1 MRMYKKDRIIYVN
14 KVRKWRLERRESLKQ
29 LLKKPEVFCL
39 NLNLE
44 YFCALESFRN
54 KLGMESIVVFA
65 IAVFTGF
72 IAINN
77 PAGNIPVFMGLTKHA
92 DRSTKKKISKKATFT
107 AFVIVSGFI
116 ILGKY
121 IFDLFG
127 LTIPAFKI
135 TGGILVFFVG
145 FEMIRAQQSSI
156 DNQSEVNFNEGI
168 SISPLAIP
176 ILAGPGTIVTAMNFT
191 TNASYLEMFII
202 LVIFGLVMG
211 LNHLSFLSSDY
222 LVRYIGENK
231 IVVIEKIMGLI
242 IAIIGTNM
250 LIEGIHIGFLQ

>member
-1 MRMYKKDRIIYVN
+1 
-14 KVRKWRLERRESLKQ
+14 
-29 LLKKPEVFCL
+29 
-39 NLNLE
+39 
-44 YFCALESFRN
+44 
-54 KLGMESIVVFA
+54 METIVVFA

-77 PAGNIPVFMGLTKHA
+77 PVGNVPVFLSLTRQA
-92 DRSTKKKISKKATFT
+92 DRTTRKTISKKATFT

-121 IFDLFG
+121 IFDFFG

-145 FEMIRAQQSSI
+145 FEMIRAQESSI

-168 SISPLAIP
+168 SISPLGIP

-191 TNASYLEMFII
+191 TNANYLELGII
-202 LVIFGLVMG
+202 LVMFAVVMW
-211 LNHLSFLSSDY
+211 LNHLAFLSSEY
-222 LVRYIGENK
+222 LVRYIGANK
-231 IVVIEKIMGLI
+231 IVVVEKIMGLI
-242 IAIIGTNM
+242 IAIIGVNM
-250 LIEGIHIGFLQ
+250 LIQGIKIAFLD

>member
-1 MRMYKKDRIIYVN
+1 
-14 KVRKWRLERRESLKQ
+14 
-29 LLKKPEVFCL
+29 
-39 NLNLE
+39 
-44 YFCALESFRN
+44 
-54 KLGMESIVVFA
+54 MENWGIFA
-65 IAVFTGF
+65 VAVFTGF

-77 PAGNIPVFMGLTKHA
+77 PVGNMPIFLGLTRHT
-92 DRSTKKKISKKATFT
+92 DRSTKRKISKKATIT
-107 AFVIVSGFI
+107 AFIIVSGFI

-121 IFDLFG
+121 IFDFFG

-156 DNQSEVNFNEGI
+156 DNQTEVNFNEGI
-168 SISPLAIP
+168 SVSPLAIP

-191 TNASYLEMFII
+191 TNADYLQLLIIVVMFAI
-202 LVIFGLVMG
+202 VMW
-211 LNHLSFLSSDY
+211 LNHLAFISSDY
-222 LVRYIGENK
+222 MVRFIGENK

-250 LIEGIHIGFLQ
+250 LIQGVNIAFLE

>member
-1 MRMYKKDRIIYVN
+1 M
-14 KVRKWRLERRESLKQ
+14 E
-29 LLKKPEVFCL
+29 
-39 NLNLE
+39 NL
-44 YFCALESFRN
+44 
-54 KLGMESIVVFA
+54 GVFA
-65 IAVFTGF
+65 IAVFTGL

-77 PAGNIPVFMGLTKHA
+77 PLGNMPIFLGLTRHR
-92 DRSTKKKISKKATFT
+92 DRPTKKSISKKATFT
-107 AFVIVSGFI
+107 AFVIVAGFI

-121 IFDLFG
+121 IFDIFG

-156 DNQSEVNFNEGI
+156 DNQTEVNFNEGI
-168 SISPLAIP
+168 SVSPLAIP

-191 TNASYLEMFII
+191 TNADYLQLIII
-202 LVIFGLVMG
+202 LSMFAIVMW
-211 LNHLSFLSSDY
+211 LNHLAFISSDY
-222 LVRYIGENK
+222 LVRLVGENK

-250 LIEGIHIGFLQ
+250 LIQGIHIAFLDS

>member
-1 MRMYKKDRIIYVN
+1 M
-14 KVRKWRLERRESLKQ
+14 E
-29 LLKKPEVFCL
+29 
-39 NLNLE
+39 NLGL
-44 YFCALESFRN
+44 
-54 KLGMESIVVFA
+54 FA
-65 IAVFTGF
+65 VAVLTGF

-77 PAGNIPVFMGLTKHA
+77 PLGNMPVFLGLTRHRDKV
-92 DRSTKKKISKKATFT
+92 TKRKISKKATFT
-107 AFVIVSGFI
+107 AFIIVAGFI

-121 IFDLFG
+121 IFDFFG

-156 DNQSEVNFNEGI
+156 DNQTEVNFNEGV

-191 TNASYLEMFII
+191 TNADYLQLVII
-202 LVIFGLVMG
+202 LAMFGIVMW
-211 LNHLSFLSSDY
+211 LNHLAFISSDY
-222 LVRYIGENK
+222 MVRLIGENK

-250 LIEGIHIGFLQ
+250 LIQGINIAFLEG

>member
-1 MRMYKKDRIIYVN
+1 
-14 KVRKWRLERRESLKQ
+14 
-29 LLKKPEVFCL
+29 
-39 NLNLE
+39 
-44 YFCALESFRN
+44 
-54 KLGMESIVVFA
+54 MENWGLFA
-65 IAVFTGF
+65 IAVLTGF

-77 PAGNIPVFMGLTKHA
+77 PLGNMPVFLGLTRHRDKVMK
-92 DRSTKKKISKKATFT
+92 RKISKKATFT
-107 AFVIVSGFI
+107 AFVIVAGFI

-121 IFDLFG
+121 IFDFFG

-156 DNQSEVNFNEGI
+156 DNQTEINFNEGV
-168 SISPLAIP
+168 SVSPLAIP

-191 TNASYLEMFII
+191 TNADYLQLLII
-202 LVIFGLVMG
+202 LLMFAVVMW
-211 LNHLSFLSSDY
+211 LNHLAFISSDY
-222 LVRYIGENK
+222 MVRLIGENK

-250 LIEGIHIGFLQ
+250 LIQGIHIAFIE

>member
-1 MRMYKKDRIIYVN
+1 M
-14 KVRKWRLERRESLKQ
+14 E
-29 LLKKPEVFCL
+29 
-39 NLNLE
+39 NL
-44 YFCALESFRN
+44 
-54 KLGMESIVVFA
+54 VVFA
-65 IAVFTGF
+65 IAVFTGL
-72 IAINN
+72 IAMNN
-77 PAGNIPVFMGLTKHA
+77 PVGNIPVFLGLTRQA
-92 DRSTKKKISKKATFT
+92 DRVTKKKISKKATFT
-107 AFVIVSGFI
+107 AFIIVSGFI

-121 IFDLFG
+121 IFSLFG

-145 FEMIRAQQSSI
+145 FEMIRSKESSI
-156 DNQSEVNFNEGI
+156 DNQPEVNFNEGI

-191 TNASYLEMFII
+191 TNAGYVELMII
-202 LVIFGLVMG
+202 LAVFGVVMF
-211 LNHLSFLSSDY
+211 LNHLSFISSDY

-250 LIEGIHIGFLQ
+250 LIQGINIAFLE